1 MAALGED
8 LLGVVNKLQDLVFN
22 TIGNDSLDL
31 PQIVVVGSQSSGKSS
46 VLENIVG
53 RDFLPRGSGIVTR
66 RPLILQLINVPST
79 ASEPEGHDAHVP
91 HTPASV
97 AGHDEFAEFNHI
109 PGRRFYDFSEVRRE
123 IENETNRIA
132 GNNKGINR
140 QPINLKVYSPSVL
153 SLTLVDLPGLT
164 KVPIG
169 DQPTDIEKQ
178 TRTLISEYIA
188 KPNSIILAVSPANVD
203 IVNSEALKL
212 ARYVDPAGKRT
223 IGVLT
228 KLDLMDH
235 GTNALDILSGRVY
248 PLKLGFI
255 GAVNRSQQDIQINK
269 PMAESLAAER
279 DFFRMHPAYRNI
291 AQRCGTQFLAKT
303 LNRTLMGHIR
313 ERLPDIKARLN
324 TLMGQTQQELASYGT
339 DTFIGKEHR
348 GSLILQLMTRFAT
361 SFISSIDGTSSEIS
375 TKELCGGAR
384 IYYIFNSVFG
394 NSLETVDP
402 THNLSVLDI
411 RTAIR
416 NSTGPRPSLFV
427 PELAFDLLVKPQIKL
442 LEAPSQRCVELV
454 YEELIKICH
463 TCGSNELSRYP
474 RLQGKLIEVVSDL
487 LRERL
492 GPSSSYVESLISI
505 QRAYINTNHPNF
517 LGAAAAMSSVM
528 QDKHEREKKAAA
540 ADEKRKREQK
550 RRKELNGVNGTETPE
565 DEDEEHQQ
573 NTLPVRQAQKPKES
587 RSMSP
592 AIGRDGHRLG
602 HAPSVSNGATGGGSG
617 RDSFLNYFFGKESG
631 TTGNALP
638 GQSPTSTLPGGQ
650 RHVSQNI
657 EPSIAASFRRGD
669 TRPAPPVSIQEPEEE
684 TAVGAEEGTP
694 GLDDPSGPALTE
706 REALET
712 ELIRRLISN
721 YFNIVRET
729 IADQVPKAVMHLL
742 VNHSKDVVQNRLVSE
757 LYRENLFEE
766 LLYEDDAVRQE
777 REKCEKLLNTY
788 REAAKIIGEVLVIV
802 VSYLR
807 SDMFPA
813 LLVLAFVA
821 TAFTQRQDQQPLIS
835 KHDLISS
842 LKKAEII
849 PTVLDSFHPK
859 LALDISWKHATA
871 HVGNTVDPD
880 KLQDSPKTTL
890 SSLNHG
896 QGTSE
901 TKPLLKPE
909 EMQLTIA
916 LTDPDAPSRENP
928 EWAQVCHWI
937 ATSVPK
943 HRSAEAG
950 FDTALVTKHP
960 HWEDIMP
967 YKPPGPPPKTG
978 KHRYVFV
985 VLAPMNGTKEALHL
999 VKPADRQHWGY
1010 EKADLGL
1017 REWADEMGLE
1027 VLGAN
1032 FMYAQNAEQ

>member
-31 PQIVVVGSQSSGKSS
+31 PQIVGRVQHQTLFANMADSSK
-46 VLENIVG
+46 
-53 RDFLPRGSGIVTR
+53 SGIVTR
-66 RPLILQLINVPST
+66 RPLILQLINVPSERT
-79 ASEPEGHDAHVP
+79 DKPHDHEVHIP

-97 AGHDEFAEFNHI
+97 GGQDEFGEFNHM
-109 PGRRFYDFSEVRRE
+109 PGRRFYDFTEVRRE

-132 GNNKGINR
+132 GGNKGINR
-140 QPINLKVYSPSVL
+140 QPINLKIYSPHVL

-178 TRTLISEYIA
+178 TRNLISEYIA

-203 IVNSEALKL
+203 IVNSESLKL
-212 ARYVDPAGKRT
+212 ARYVDPTGKRT

-235 GTNALDILSGRVY
+235 GTNALDILTGRVY

-255 GAVNRSQQDIQINK
+255 GVVNRSQQDIQVNK
-269 PMAESLAAER
+269 PMEEALAAER

-291 AQRCGTQFLAKT
+291 ASRCGTQYLAKT
-303 LNRTLMGHIR
+303 LNTTLMGHIR

-324 TLMGQTQQELASYGT
+324 TLMGQTQQELATYGT
-339 DTFIGKEHR
+339 DAFTGKEHR

-394 NSLETVDP
+394 NSLETIDP
-402 THNLSVLDI
+402 TQNLSALDI

-442 LEAPSQRCVELV
+442 LEIPSQRCVELV

-463 TCGSNELSRYP
+463 TCGSTELTRYP

-492 GPSSSYVESLISI
+492 GPSSNYVESLISI

-528 QDKHEREKKAAA
+528 QDKHEKEKKQAAA
-540 ADEKRKREQK
+540 AEKRKREER
-550 RRKELNGVNGTETPE
+550 RRKELNGVNGGEIPE
-565 DEDEEHQQ
+565 DGEAEEESSSV
-573 NTLPVRQAQKPKES
+573 LPVRPTQKTKES

-592 AIGRDGHRLG
+592 AIGRDGHRLAHPMSG
-602 HAPSVSNGATGGGSG
+602 TNGMAGGGG
-617 RDSFLNYFFGKESG
+617 KDSFLNYFFGKENG
-631 TTGNALP
+631 TSAGPLP
-638 GQSPTSTLPGGQ
+638 SQSAATTSAGSN

-657 EPSIAASFRRGD
+657 EPSISASFRRPD
-669 TRPAPPVSIQEPEEE
+669 TRPLSAPEVAVEEYRDMDDM
-684 TAVGAEEGTP
+684 GF
-694 GLDDPSGPALTE
+694 DDPSGPALTE

-757 LYRENLFEE
+757 LYKESLFEE
-766 LLYEDDAVRQE
+766 LLYEDDAVTQE
-777 REKCEKLLNTY
+777 REKCGKLLNTY
-788 REAAKIIGEVLVIV
+788 REAAKIIGEVL
-802 VSYLR
+802 
-807 SDMFPA
+807 
-813 LLVLAFVA
+813 
-821 TAFTQRQDQQPLIS
+821 
-835 KHDLISS
+835 
-842 LKKAEII
+842 
-849 PTVLDSFHPK
+849 
-859 LALDISWKHATA
+859 
-871 HVGNTVDPD
+871 
-880 KLQDSPKTTL
+880 
-890 SSLNHG
+890 
-896 QGTSE
+896 
-901 TKPLLKPE
+901 
-909 EMQLTIA
+909 
-916 LTDPDAPSRENP
+916 
-928 EWAQVCHWI
+928 
-937 ATSVPK
+937 
-943 HRSAEAG
+943 
-950 FDTALVTKHP
+950 
-960 HWEDIMP
+960 
-967 YKPPGPPPKTG
+967 
-978 KHRYVFV
+978 
-985 VLAPMNGTKEALHL
+985 
-999 VKPADRQHWGY
+999 
-1010 EKADLGL
+1010 
-1017 REWADEMGLE
+1017 
-1027 VLGAN
+1027 
-1032 FMYAQNAEQ
+1032 

>member
-1 MAALGED
+1 M
-8 LLGVVNKLQDLVFN
+8 
-22 TIGNDSLDL
+22 
-31 PQIVVVGSQSSGKSS
+31 
-46 VLENIVG
+46 
-53 RDFLPRGSGIVTR
+53 
-66 RPLILQLINVPST
+66 
-79 ASEPEGHDAHVP
+79 
-91 HTPASV
+91 
-97 AGHDEFAEFNHI
+97 
-109 PGRRFYDFSEVRRE
+109 RRE
-123 IENETNRIA
+123 IENETARIA

-140 QPINLKVYSPSVL
+140 QPINLKIYSPHVL

-212 ARYVDPAGKRT
+212 ARYVDPTGKRT

-255 GAVNRSQQDIQINK
+255 GVVNRSQQDIQVQK
-269 PMAESLAAER
+269 PLADALAAER

-291 AQRCGTQFLAKT
+291 ASRCGTQFLAKT
-303 LNRTLMGHIR
+303 LNTTLMGHIR

-324 TLMGQTQQELASYGT
+324 TLMGQTQQELATYGT
-339 DTFIGKEHR
+339 DTFTGKEHR

-394 NSLETVDP
+394 NSLETIDP

-442 LEAPSQRCVELV
+442 LEMPSQRCVELV

-528 QDKHEREKKAAA
+528 QDKHEREKKVAA
-540 ADEKRKREQK
+540 ADEKRKREAR
-550 RRKELNGVNGTETPE
+550 RRKELNGVNGADTPAE
-565 DEDEEHQQ
+565 DEDEEQQ
-573 NTLPVRQAQKPKES
+573 QSVLPMRSAPKTKDAHA

-602 HAPSVSNGATGGGSG
+602 HAPSISNGLHAPPPSGGGG
-617 RDSFLNYFFGKESG
+617 RDSFLNYFFGKENEARAGAS
-631 TTGNALP
+631 LP
-638 GQSPTSTLPGGQ
+638 GQSVAGTMSGLPTGS

-669 TRPAPPVSIQEPEEE
+669 TRPVALPEPVYDGEY
-684 TAVGAEEGTP
+684 GAEEGT
-694 GLDDPSGPALTE
+694 G
-706 REALET
+706 
-712 ELIRRLISN
+712 
-721 YFNIVRET
+721 
-729 IADQVPKAVMHLL
+729 M
-742 VNHSKDVVQNRLVSE
+742 VS
-757 LYRENLFEE
+757 
-766 LLYEDDAVRQE
+766 D
-777 REKCEKLLNTY
+777 T
-788 REAAKIIGEVLVIV
+788 
-802 VSYLR
+802 S
-807 SDMFPA
+807 
-813 LLVLAFVA
+813 
-821 TAFTQRQDQQPLIS
+821 QQ
-835 KHDLISS
+835 
-842 LKKAEII
+842 
-849 PTVLDSFHPK
+849 
-859 LALDISWKHATA
+859 
-871 HVGNTVDPD
+871 
-880 KLQDSPKTTL
+880 
-890 SSLNHG
+890 
-896 QGTSE
+896 
-901 TKPLLKPE
+901 
-909 EMQLTIA
+909 
-916 LTDPDAPSRENP
+916 
-928 EWAQVCHWI
+928 
-937 ATSVPK
+937 
-943 HRSAEAG
+943 
-950 FDTALVTKHP
+950 
-960 HWEDIMP
+960 
-967 YKPPGPPPKTG
+967 
-978 KHRYVFV
+978 
-985 VLAPMNGTKEALHL
+985 
-999 VKPADRQHWGY
+999 
-1010 EKADLGL
+1010 
-1017 REWADEMGLE
+1017 
-1027 VLGAN
+1027 
-1032 FMYAQNAEQ
+1032 